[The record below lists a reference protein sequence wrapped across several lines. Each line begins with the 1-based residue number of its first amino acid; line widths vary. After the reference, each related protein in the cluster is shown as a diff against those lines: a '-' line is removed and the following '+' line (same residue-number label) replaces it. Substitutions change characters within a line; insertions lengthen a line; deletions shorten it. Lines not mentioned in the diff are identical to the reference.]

1 MPNQYDAK
9 RCKKAQ
15 TDMDPRWTQDGKE
28 YNVFVTSKTNKTSI
42 MVHVFLSIAFLFGYS
57 SSVQADN
64 FEEALRLGITNSN
77 ALRESRQDYLS
88 ARQELIIAGSDKDFY
103 GRASISQNQAFYE
116 RPNDGDDAYG
126 SSTLSGAIT
135 FTKQLYN
142 FGETKAKQDAAAISI
157 DIAKAGYSTAEQSVL
172 ISLIQSYLAV
182 ILSQEEVDLHQSN
195 FERLTEQTNAE
206 ELRVEAGVSTLANLA
221 LATSKRSTSRSDLIS
236 AKAGYQTA
244 VEEYESLI
252 GVLPEQLAT
261 PKLPDLIPVKVQLSE
276 NLAYENHPNLFL
288 ATATQ
293 RLAAIQQEILVKAL
307 GPSVDLSLSAKK
319 QNTGGIAASD
329 GNELSANISVSVPIL
344 VTPSTMA
351 QTQKLISD
359 VMSAQY
365 QRDEVKRSIG
375 LAARAGFRNHVA
387 AKIQH
392 KASKAEVEA
401 YQLVVDAT
409 KTEVEFGNKTFLDQL
424 DSEDDLKNAKLREL
438 RASHSVLLTGYQL
451 LQSIGALTAQNLGVG
466 DALIPLEALEVPGP
480 EVGSIISV
488 LKYAQPEQ

>member
-1 MPNQYDAK
+1 
-9 RCKKAQ
+9 
-15 TDMDPRWTQDGKE
+15 
-28 YNVFVTSKTNKTSI
+28 

-57 SSVQADN
+57 SSVQANN
-64 FEEALRLGITNSN
+64 FKEALRLGINNSN

-103 GRASISQNQAFYE
+103 GTASISQNQAFYE

-157 DIAKAGYSTAEQSVL
+157 DIAKAGFSAAEQSVL

-182 ILSQEEVDLHQSN
+182 ILSEEEVDLHQSN
-195 FERLTEQTNAE
+195 YESLTEQTNAE

-221 LATSKRSTSRSDLIS
+221 LATSKRSASRSDLIS
-236 AKAGYQTA
+236 AKAAYQTA

-252 GVLPEQLAT
+252 GVLPKQLTT
-261 PKLPDLIPVKVQLSE
+261 PKLPDLIPAKVQLSE
-276 NLAYENHPNLFL
+276 NLAYENHPDLFL
-288 ATATQ
+288 ASARQ
-293 RLAAIQQEILVKAL
+293 QLAAIQQEILVKAL

-319 QNTGGIAASD
+319 QNTGGISASD

-344 VTPSTMA
+344 VTPATMA

-365 QRDEVKRSIG
+365 QLDEVKRSIG
-375 LAARAGFRNHVA
+375 LAARAAFRNHVA
-387 AKIQH
+387 ANIQH
-392 KASKAEVEA
+392 KAS
-401 YQLVVDAT
+401 
-409 KTEVEFGNKTFLDQL
+409 
-424 DSEDDLKNAKLREL
+424 
-438 RASHSVLLTGYQL
+438 
-451 LQSIGALTAQNLGVG
+451 TA
-466 DALIPLEALEVPGP
+466 
-480 EVGSIISV
+480 
-488 LKYAQPEQ
+488 

>member
-1 MPNQYDAK
+1 
-9 RCKKAQ
+9 
-15 TDMDPRWTQDGKE
+15 
-28 YNVFVTSKTNKTSI
+28 
-42 MVHVFLSIAFLFGYS
+42 
-57 SSVQADN
+57 
-64 FEEALRLGITNSN
+64 
-77 ALRESRQDYLS
+77 
-88 ARQELIIAGSDKDFY
+88 
-103 GRASISQNQAFYE
+103 
-116 RPNDGDDAYG
+116 
-126 SSTLSGAIT
+126 
-135 FTKQLYN
+135 
-142 FGETKAKQDAAAISI
+142 
-157 DIAKAGYSTAEQSVL
+157 
-172 ISLIQSYLAV
+172 V

-392 KASKAEVEA
+392 KASTAEVEA